1 MLTPI
6 AFMQL
11 IDHDVERNILGITLA
26 PQWFMNADSIIILM
40 IAPVLAI
47 LINKNKSKIKSGMNS
62 INYFVFAF
70 TFCIFAF
77 LILLCGFS
85 EVSNLKIP
93 AWSMLGCLVLLA
105 IGEIFVSP
113 IGDSLIGE
121 LILTSMR
128 AVMTGYWSMNIG
140 IGTLLATT
148 ISNTLLLPYINK
160 NGLISQNLVKIEQNL
175 ITICVVLFILTL
187 SIFLYN
193 QLVIVRN
200 NFKVRPSTSKSEIKI

>member
-11 IDHDVERNILGITLA
+11 IDHDVEKNVFGIMFA

-40 IAPVLAI
+40 VAPVLAT
-47 LINKNKSKIKSGMNS
+47 LMNKSKSVNQKGMNS
-62 INYFVFAF
+62 LNYFVFAF
-70 TFCIFAF
+70 MCCLFAF
-77 LILLCGFS
+77 LIFLGGFA

-121 LILTSMR
+121 LVPKSLR
-128 AVMTGYWSMNIG
+128 AIMTGYWSMNIG
-140 IGTLLATT
+140 IGTLIATM

-160 NGLISQNLVKIEQNL
+160 NGLTTLNLVKIEQN
-175 ITICVVLFILTL
+175 ITIICVGLLILN
-187 SIFLYN
+187 SYYKYFDI
-193 QLVIVRN
+193 
-200 NFKVRPSTSKSEIKI
+200 